1 MRCLIIDD
9 DLDSREGYAEYL
21 QAYGFE
27 VGTLSRATM
36 AVAEIRRWKP
46 DVVLLDLRMPQM
58 DGWELLRLLRAD
70 RVGQML
76 PVVVLSACSY
86 ADDRARAEAA
96 GCDAFL
102 SKPCTPAEVL
112 SCMATVLAARRP

>member
-21 QAYGFE
+21 HAYGFD

-36 AVAEIRRWKP
+36 ALAEIRRWKP

-58 DGWELLRLLRAD
+58 DGWELLRVLRAD
-70 RVGQML
+70 PAGRTL
-76 PVVVLSACSY
+76 PIVVLSACSF
-86 ADDRARAEAA
+86 AEDRSRAEQA

-112 SCMATVLAARRP
+112 ACMSSVLSARKS

>member
-21 QAYGFE
+21 QAYGFD
-27 VGTLSRATM
+27 VGTLSGGTM
-36 AVAEIRRWKP
+36 AVSEIHRWKP

-58 DGWELLRLLRAD
+58 DGWELIRVLREDAAGRT
-70 RVGQML
+70 L
-76 PVVVLSACSY
+76 PVIVLSACSFPE
-86 ADDRARAEAA
+86 DRSRAEEA

-102 SKPCTPAEVL
+102 SKPCTPAEVVACL
-112 SCMATVLAARRP
+112 NRVLAART